1 MSSLTLLEAF
11 ADLPDTRR
19 GAGQRHK
26 QSLCLALFTLAIC
39 AGCRGFLAI
48 GDWIESY
55 REDLIALFQPEKER
69 LPSYSTIRRVLL
81 ELDGPSYGACLSRFF
96 QVEPQAGETIAWDG
110 KTLRGSYNR
119 DTAAT
124 NTETHP
130 AIQLVT
136 VYLIERGL
144 TLAPQQV
151 EHKSNEIKAFPA
163 VIEQFAQRGVVFA
176 FDALN
181 TQKNL

>member
-26 QSLCLALFTLAIC
+26 QSLCLAMFTLAVC
-39 AGCRGFLAI
+39 AGCRGFIAI

-55 REDLIALFQPEKER
+55 RADLVALFQPKKER

-81 ELDGPSYGACLSRFF
+81 ELDAASYGACLARFF
-96 QVEPQAGETIAWDG
+96 QIEPQAGETLAWDG
-110 KTLRGSYNR
+110 KSLRGSYNS

-124 NTETHP
+124 NTETHR
-130 AIQLVT
+130 AITLVT
-136 VYLIERGL
+136 VYLVERGL

-151 EHKSNEIKAFPA
+151 ERKSNEIKAFPA
-163 VIEQFAQRGVVFA
+163 VIEQFAQKGVVFA

-181 TQKNL
+181 TQKKL